1 MYLFLMI
8 SVSLQTSIQ
17 NGSRSALWFNE
28 KTFDVSARRVASTVP
43 LYLSDSHSV
52 AISYTTLNITI
63 LAYDF
68 IISLRSYEFG

>member
-1 MYLFLMI
+1 MI
-8 SVSLQTSIQ
+8 SVSLQTLVQ

-28 KTFDVSARRVASTVP
+28 KTFDLSARRVASTVP
-43 LYLSDSHSV
+43 LYLSDSHLV
-52 AISYTTLNITI
+52 ATISYMTLNITI